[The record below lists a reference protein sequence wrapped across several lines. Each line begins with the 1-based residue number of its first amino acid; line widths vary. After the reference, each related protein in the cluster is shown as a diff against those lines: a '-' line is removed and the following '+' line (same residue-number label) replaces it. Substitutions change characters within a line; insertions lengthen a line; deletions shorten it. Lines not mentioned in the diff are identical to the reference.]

1 MARPSPNTAVSAN
14 HVLQLLPKL
23 EHDDPDFRFMAL
35 SDMRDNF
42 ENAQPGF
49 LGTDYITSA
58 RVVDGLV
65 LTLKDTNGDVQN
77 MAVKCLGP
85 FVNKASLGVL
95 CPMLERLSN
104 IKTDNDS
111 DQTIPSLALREVVT
125 RLARPVPGV
134 PRTDMVNN
142 SYSAIS
148 RVVIPRLVGYNVFPP
163 KELGL
168 PEPPKGMIQ
177 ADLDRGIDS
186 NTMDLLNEVARCFGP
201 MLQEPEVQA
210 LEKATLEVL
219 ESDRAGSMMK
229 KKAVTAISTLATYIS
244 DALLSSLLSRIIEH
258 LRDVHLTASKRK
270 LYITILGS
278 LARSIPRKFGPYI
291 KTLCPFVVNALGTA
305 EVDEAMES
313 GDEDERD
320 TEVDDVL
327 EAALIA
333 LDSFLASCSQDMR
346 FYTTETIEA
355 ATRLLKYDPNLASND
370 DDDDDDDDAMSDRN
384 DFEDEDF
391 EEETGFDDDDDGSW
405 KVRRCAAKVLYTL
418 VSTRSAGDL
427 LEDGTLYE
435 RIAPQLIARFK
446 EREESV
452 LLEVLAALS
461 NLVKASR
468 ESGGPL
474 PGVNAAPNQ
483 GSMGPPPSRKRR
495 RGGSDASMFDIP
507 TNTSLS
513 SGYQS
518 PAPAVTPQ
526 EGPRASLSR
535 LTPDI
540 IQGVS
545 QLLKSPTSQPAT
557 KQASII
563 LLNDIVLTQ
572 HGGLDQYLSQILGPV
587 IQASKSTAQGATSN
601 ASATANSLR
610 IHALQLIGSVA
621 DTHSSKSIQ
630 PYLDDIVPA
639 LVYGIKERYSKL
651 STEALVASEK
661 VIQALTPPRAAT
673 SGQANS
679 KHLETLYEA
688 LVAKGTAN
696 DADLEVRQAAIHA
709 IGLIIGRSSGTQGLL
724 SSQKRTDGLNLLL
737 DRLKNEVT
745 RTASVHAIEVVALHT
760 KAENELSQSWVCS
773 VALELAAQLRKASRV
788 LRGSSLSA
796 LRTLALN
803 PISRKL
809 MDKTTRSQVIEMLVQ
824 ILDPSDLHLLGP
836 ALVVLATFVKDDKT
850 VVTSEFNAAVCRVAS
865 GSLSGSS
872 LDALLK
878 LVRVIGESGA
888 GASLMRS
895 LLSDVG
901 IDGNPEVLGK
911 VEGNL
916 LVYGGPSVGVTA
928 DQFVQELETATDSRR
943 KSLAL
948 AVLGEVGLRKGSQS
962 TLSPELFIKYFNVKS
977 EEVPL
982 AAAVALGR
990 AGAGNISTYL
1000 PAILSAMGKPSSKQY
1015 LLLHAVKEILQQD
1028 NTESEI
1034 IPYANSLW
1042 QNLIAASQLED
1053 NKAIGAECIGR
1064 LVIVDPKTYIPQL
1077 ETFLR
1082 DRNSAVRAMVISA
1095 LRYTLSDTDQAFDEY
1110 LRPVVIPMLIQ
1121 MLQDPELDNRRIA
1134 LTTLNSALHNKPHII
1149 TPALD
1154 QLLPLALKETEIKHE
1169 LIREVMMGP
1178 FKHVIDDGLEE
1189 RKAAYETIYALLET
1203 TFSRLSPLD
1212 ASDCFDHI
1220 LAGIKDNDDIRILCS
1235 LMLTKLMVLAPDQT
1249 RARLQPMAESFR
1261 AVLCTTPKKEAVKQE
1276 IEKLEEAWI
1285 GVIKVSIEI
1294 QRQIASTSSVE
1305 DAQTKSWSDYWAW
1318 LGESPVQTQFKTV
1331 YNRMKVNA

>member
-1 MARPSPNTAVSAN
+1 MARPNPQGAVSAQ
-14 HVLQLLPKL
+14 HVIALLPKL

-35 SDMRDNF
+35 SDMRDCF
-42 ENAQPGF
+42 ENGQPGF
-49 LGTDYITSA
+49 LGTDYTTSA
-58 RVVDGLV
+58 KVVDGLV
-65 LTLKDTNGDVQN
+65 HTLKDTNGDVQN

-104 IKTDNDS
+104 IETDSDS
-111 DQTIPSLALREVVT
+111 DQSIPSLALREVVT
-125 RLARPVPGV
+125 RLARPVPGM
-134 PRTDMVNN
+134 PRTDSVNTA
-142 SYSAIS
+142 YSAIS
-148 RVVIPRLVGYNVFPP
+148 KVVIPRLVGYNVLPP

-168 PEPPKGMIQ
+168 PDPPKGMIQ
-177 ADLDRGIDS
+177 LDLERGIDS

-201 MLQEPEVQA
+201 MLQEAEVHA

-219 ESDRAGSMMK
+219 ENERAGSMLK
-229 KKAVTAISTLATYIS
+229 KKAVTAISTLAAYIS
-244 DALLSSLLSRIIEH
+244 DGLLSSLLSRIIEH
-258 LRDVHLTASKRK
+258 LRDVHLTPAKRK

-291 KTLCPFVVNALGTA
+291 KMLCPFVVSALNTA

-320 TEVDDVL
+320 PEVDDVL

-333 LDSFLASCSQDMR
+333 MDSFLASCSQDMR

-355 ATRLLKYDPNLASND
+355 ATRLLKYDPNLANAGDGD
-370 DDDDDDDDAMSDRN
+370 DDDDDDDDAMGDMR

-391 EEETGFDDDDDGSW
+391 EEETGYDDDDDGSW

-418 VSTRSAGDL
+418 VSTRSTGDL

-452 LLEVLAALS
+452 LLEILAAVS

-468 ESGGPL
+468 ASGAPI
-474 PGVNAAPNQ
+474 PGAIAAPNQ
-483 GSMGPPPSRKRR
+483 GSMAPPPSRKRR
-495 RGGSDASMFDIP
+495 RGGSDASMFDIHS
-507 TNTSLS
+507 NTSLS

-518 PAPAVTPQ
+518 PAPTVTPQ
-526 EGPRASLSR
+526 EGPLASLAK
-535 LTPDI
+535 LTPGI
-540 IQGVS
+540 VQGVS
-545 QLLKSPTSQPAT
+545 QLLKSPTSQAPT
-557 KQASII
+557 KQASIS

-587 IQASKSTAQGATSN
+587 IQASKSTAQGATSS

-651 STEALVASEK
+651 STEALVAAEK

-673 SGQANS
+673 SGSANS
-679 KHLETLYEA
+679 KYLETLYEA
-688 LVAKGTAN
+688 LVAKGMAN

-709 IGLIIGRSSGTQGLL
+709 IGLIIGRSSGSQGLL
-724 SSQKRTDGLNLLL
+724 SPQKRTEGLDILL

-745 RTASVHAIEVVALHT
+745 RTASVNAIEVVALHT
-760 KAENELSQSWVCS
+760 KAENELSQPWVCS

-803 PISRKL
+803 PISRNL
-809 MDKTTRSQVIEMLVQ
+809 MDKQSRKQVIDMLVQ

-836 ALVVLATFVKDDKT
+836 ALVVLATFVRDDKT
-850 VVTSEFNAAVCRVAS
+850 VVTPEFNAAVCRVAS

-878 LVRVIGESGA
+878 LVRIIGESGA
-888 GASLMRS
+888 GASLMKS
-895 LLSDVG
+895 LLADVG

-928 DQFVQELETATDSRR
+928 DQFVHELENAPDARR

-962 TLSPELFIKYFNVKS
+962 TLSPEVFMKYFDIKS

-1000 PAILSAMGKPSSKQY
+1000 PAILSAMGKKSSKQY
-1015 LLLHAVKEILQQD
+1015 LLLHSVKEILQQD

-1034 IPYANSLW
+1034 IPYADSLW

-1077 ETFLR
+1077 EV
-1082 DRNSAVRAMVISA
+1082 RNCRNHSLSKQLTESRRSLVTASPPFVPWSSQLFV
-1095 LRYTLSDTDQAFDEY
+1095 TLCPT
-1110 LRPVVIPMLIQ
+1110 P
-1121 MLQDPELDNRRIA
+1121 
-1134 LTTLNSALHNKPHII
+1134 TTHS
-1149 TPALD
+1149 
-1154 QLLPLALKETEIKHE
+1154 
-1169 LIREVMMGP
+1169 M
-1178 FKHVIDDGLEE
+1178 
-1189 RKAAYETIYALLET
+1189 
-1203 TFSRLSPLD
+1203 
-1212 ASDCFDHI
+1212 
-1220 LAGIKDNDDIRILCS
+1220 
-1235 LMLTKLMVLAPDQT
+1235 
-1249 RARLQPMAESFR
+1249 
-1261 AVLCTTPKKEAVKQE
+1261 
-1276 IEKLEEAWI
+1276 
-1285 GVIKVSIEI
+1285 
-1294 QRQIASTSSVE
+1294 ST
-1305 DAQTKSWSDYWAW
+1305 
-1318 LGESPVQTQFKTV
+1318 
-1331 YNRMKVNA
+1331 